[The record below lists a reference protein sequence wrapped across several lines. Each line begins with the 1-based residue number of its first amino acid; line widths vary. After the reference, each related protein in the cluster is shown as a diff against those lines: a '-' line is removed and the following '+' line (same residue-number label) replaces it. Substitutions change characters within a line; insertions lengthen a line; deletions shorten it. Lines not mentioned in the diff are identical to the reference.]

1 MDTIT
6 SLNHEFAYFLAKKY
20 PYEPAVA
27 RENYIQFTHQYT
39 KNIEEDIKEF
49 RAQQD
54 SIRKSMEETTKKG
67 IKMVFC
73 NEPDFPYEL
82 YSNRFPV
89 MLFIKSKSDLK
100 DIFNYDKYRMLA
112 VVGTRD
118 ISEYGKE
125 ITKLVTLSVAS
136 NKNIH
141 VIISGLAMGVDTVA
155 HRTAL
160 ENGIRTIAVL
170 PTSLDRIY
178 PACNNELANTIAN
191 TEGCALVSPFVPGT
205 EPFANGILFRNQI
218 IAGLSEDVYVT
229 ESRIKGGAIM
239 TAKYAKSIGKNVYAV
254 PGRITD
260 ERSSGCNDLI
270 KRMNAN
276 IYIP

>member
-1 MDTIT
+1 MDINT

-27 RENYIQFTHQYT
+27 RENYIQFTHKFT
-39 KNIEEDIKEF
+39 KDIENDIEEF

-73 NEPDFPYEL
+73 DEPNFPYEL
-82 YSNRFPV
+82 NSNKFPV
-89 MLFIKSKSDLK
+89 MLFVKSKTDIE
-100 DIFNYDKYRMLA
+100 DIFNYDKYRMRA

-136 NKNIH
+136 DKNIH
-141 VIISGLAMGVDTVA
+141 IIVSGLAMGVDTVV

-160 ENGIRTIAVL
+160 ENGVRTIAVL
-170 PTSLDRIY
+170 PTGLDKVY
-178 PACNNELANTIAN
+178 PACNTELANTIAN
-191 TEGCALVSPFVPGT
+191 TENCALVSPFVPGT
-205 EPFANGILFRNQI
+205 EPFVNGMIFRNQI
-218 IAGLSEDVYVT
+218 IAGLSKDIYVT
-229 ESRIKGGAIM
+229 ESKIKGGAIM

-270 KRMNAN
+270 KKMEAN
-276 IYIP
+276 IFIP